1 MEDLWQAINKSLS
14 AITDVF
20 VAISKHQAHVPYR
33 NSKLT
38 FLLQPCL
45 SGDGKA
51 LMIANCSPVDSSA
64 HETLCTLRFA
74 SMVSSCEL
82 GKATKHISSDSTSA
96 PNNSLASHVS
106 ASRLFTEGSR
116 LLTEDSL
123 QSLPDDDSSLD
134 TSISSISTNTS
145 TATARSAAGAPFR
158 RPASARAEPC
168 DPVRPGT
175 RRAAAGTHSEKCTQY
190 TKFIWYMY

>member
-51 LMIANCSPVDSSA
+51 LMIANCSPVESSA

-106 ASRLFTEGSR
+106 ASRL
-116 LLTEDSL
+116 LTEESL

-134 TSISSISTNTS
+134 TSISSISTNAS
-145 TATARSAAGAPFR
+145 TATARSAAPFR

-175 RRAAAGTHSEKCTQY
+175 RRAAVGTHSKCVLSIQN
-190 TKFIWYMY
+190 FIWYMC